1 MQALSYMAK
10 NRVYAVDMTANM
22 GRPTNRKRTAFG
34 ERLVAARE
42 AAGLSQKDL
51 AEKIGISQRALSWW
65 EREPVALKPDQLAA
79 LAEAL
84 GVTADHLLG
93 RTPEKKRGSGPKG
106 KAQKV
111 FEAVSKLPRHQ
122 QKKIIDVVESFV
134 NQHGG

>member
-1 MQALSYMAK
+1 MQALSHTTK

-22 GRPTNRKRTAFG
+22 GRPTKRKRTAFG
-34 ERLVAARE
+34 ERLVAARD
-42 AAGLSQKDL
+42 AAGLSQRDL
-51 AEKIGISQRALSWW
+51 AEKIGVSQRALSWW
-65 EREPVALKPDQLAA
+65 EREHVALKPDQLVA

-93 RTPEKKRGSGPKG
+93 RAPEKKRGSGPKG

-134 NQHGG
+134 NQHQ